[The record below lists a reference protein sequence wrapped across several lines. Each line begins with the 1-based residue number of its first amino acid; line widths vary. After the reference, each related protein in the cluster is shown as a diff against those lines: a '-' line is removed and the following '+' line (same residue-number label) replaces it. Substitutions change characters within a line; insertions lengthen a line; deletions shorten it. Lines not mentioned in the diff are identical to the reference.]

1 MADTQL
7 TPDEYDL
14 HLRDLRERLC
24 AFLERGEGNLPR
36 LRRDAEN
43 VLALTD
49 EFPDVW
55 GRYGDV
61 EGLVA
66 EMLARQEQLKYMAS
80 APKSEAPGCLVGWVM
95 GSRKGRG

>member
-1 MADTQL
+1 MTDTQL
-7 TPDEYDL
+7 TPDEYEL
-14 HLRDLRERLC
+14 HLSDLRERLC
-24 AFLERGEGNLPR
+24 AFLERGEGNLSR

-55 GRYGDV
+55 ARYGDV

-66 EMLARQEQLKYMAS
+66 EMLARQEQLKYMAP
-80 APKSEAPGCLVGWVM
+80 APKSEAPGCLLGWLM
-95 GSRKGRG
+95 RLRKGGG